1 MSLGE
6 GRCPVCAAP
15 AEVFLRLAEAP
26 VHCHRLQPTPEAAR
40 SAPRGPIDLAHC
52 GDCGHV
58 FNAAFDPSLVDYG
71 PGYENPLDHSERFQ
85 AFARSLAQG
94 LIDRHGLRDAVV
106 ADIGC
111 GGGGFLR
118 LLCGLGNNRGI
129 GFDRGH
135 GPRTTLDDTD
145 PRVTIHGEDL
155 PAGDG
160 GLRADLV
167 CCRHVLEHVPDPKAF
182 LEAIKAAIG
191 ARAETVVYFEVPNGA
206 FIWRDLSVWD
216 LIYEHVSYF
225 NGNSLTRLFRGSGFQ
240 VMDVTEDYG
249 GQFLGLEAKLGDSTP
264 EALTEPVT
272 ANSGDL
278 AAFADAYKCKLAVWR
293 RTLDGIASARRRAVA
308 WGAGSKATSFLNALD
323 PAAGGLVSSV
333 IDINPQKQ
341 GRFVTGTGHPILAPE
356 SLADELADD
365 VIVMN
370 PLYRDEIKERLRAIV
385 GGAVDTVTWH
395 QA

>member
-1 MSLGE
+1 MSLDT
-6 GRCPVCAAP
+6 GRCPVCATP

-40 SAPRGPIDLAHC
+40 SAPRGPMDLAHC

-58 FNAAFDPSLVDYG
+58 FNVAFDPSLVDYG
-71 PGYENPLDHSERFQ
+71 PGYENPLDHSETFQ
-85 AFARSLAQG
+85 AFARSLARR
-94 LIDRHGLRDAVV
+94 LIDRYGLRHTVV

-118 LLCGLGNNRGI
+118 LLCGIGDNRGI

-135 GPRTTLDDTD
+135 GPRTTVDDTD
-145 PRVTIHGEDL
+145 PRLTIHGQDL

-160 GLRADLV
+160 SLRADLV

-191 ARAETVVYFEVPNGA
+191 VRADTVVYFEVPNGA
-206 FIWRDLSVWD
+206 FIWRDMSVWD

-225 NGNSLTRLFRGSGFQ
+225 VGGSLARLFRDGGFQ
-240 VMDVTEDYG
+240 VINVAEDYG
-249 GQFLGLEAKLGDSTP
+249 GQFLSLEARPGNGTP
-264 EALTEPVT
+264 KVLTEPLT
-272 ANSGDL
+272 THSGDL
-278 AAFADAYKCKLAVWR
+278 TAFADAYKDKLAFWR
-293 RTLDGIASARRRAVA
+293 RTLDGIAVANRRAVV

-323 PAAGGLVSSV
+323 PTAAGAVSSV

-341 GRFVTGTGHPILAPE
+341 GRYVTGTGHPILAPE
-356 SLADELADD
+356 SLAETPPDD
-365 VIVMN
+365 LIIMN

-385 GGAVDTVTWH
+385 GGAADTVTWH